1 MLRVLLW
8 ASIIAALNL
17 PLKNSCP
24 LAFLPAFMLEEW
36 LSLAVKKSK
45 KMKQI
50 AHDFPLFFLSWK
62 IHTDDDLRAK

>member
-1 MLRVLLW
+1 MY
-8 ASIIAALNL
+8 
-17 PLKNSCP
+17 
-24 LAFLPAFMLEEW
+24 EEW